1 MTDRTA
7 DLALPA
13 HADGTRGPW
22 LPRDARL
29 RLLAAL
35 LLAFAC
41 AAVDRLA
48 LVPAMLG
55 LALAVAWAAGMSG
68 PALAR
73 ALRLPG
79 AVVLALVVL
88 LPLAGGQTVL
98 VRLGPLALHSE
109 GLAAAGLI
117 GGRALAIVILALAL
131 LGQVPSRQLFAG
143 LRALGVPALMV
154 DIAVMMQRY
163 LVELRR
169 DLAAMQLAMRLRGQP
184 WRLRLDTLR
193 GVGWTLAALLLRS
206 HERAERIWTAMRLR
220 GHGVAVPAPL
230 PAPAPAEWRRLAV
243 LALPA
248 AALPLAG
255 MLL

>member
-7 DLALPA
+7 DLALLA
-13 HADGTRGPW
+13 EADGRRGSW

-55 LALAVAWAAGMSG
+55 LALAVAWAAGMPG

-73 ALRLPG
+73 TLRLPG

-131 LGQVPSRQLFAG
+131 LGQVPTGQLFAG